1 MHLDNRQSPRIVIRY
16 VAWIEMQDGVPMRDC
31 IVRDISARGAKL
43 GIITSTPGA
52 VPDEFT
58 LRLSPDGRVGHRCRV
73 VWRSDENIGV
83 TFLQTAEATP
93 GPRR

>member
-1 MHLDNRQSPRIVIRY
+1 MDLDNRQSPRVEIRY
-16 VAWIEMQDGVPMRDC
+16 VAWIEMNDGVPIRDC

-43 GIITSTPGA
+43 GIITSTLKAIPN
-52 VPDEFT
+52 EFT

-83 TFLQTAEATP
+83 TFLHTAEATL
-93 GPRR
+93 GTPR